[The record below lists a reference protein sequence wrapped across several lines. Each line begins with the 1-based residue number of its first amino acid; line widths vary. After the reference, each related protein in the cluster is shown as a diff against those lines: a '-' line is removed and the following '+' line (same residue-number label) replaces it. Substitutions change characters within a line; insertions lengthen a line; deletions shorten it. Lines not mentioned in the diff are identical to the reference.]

1 MTRHRFQLLAPVLAL
16 LVAACDDPA
25 GVGDEGY
32 VDVVLA
38 DAPIAYWRFEET
50 SGATA
55 QDASGAGR
63 HGAYVVVPQL
73 GREVAPRLGAA
84 IHLTSSNAG
93 DGVRLE
99 HAPWM
104 NLTGGTF
111 ELWAKPDRVTYP
123 EAILML
129 DKGDAWQLN
138 VSANGRPAFAFPGG
152 SRAQSGTQLVMG
164 SVYHVVGT
172 YDAQSMRLYL
182 NGELQAQFATGGAP
196 FRSSTDAL
204 HIGRG
209 QTAGRFDF
217 EGALDEVA
225 IYDKVLTAER
235 IRAHYRAGR

>member
-1 MTRHRFQLLAPVLAL
+1 MTRHRFRWLAHVLSI

-25 GVGDEGY
+25 GVEEGY
-32 VDVVLA
+32 VDVVLD
-38 DAPIAYWRFEET
+38 DAPIAYWRLEET

-63 HGAYVVVPQL
+63 HGAYVVGPQL
-73 GREVAPRLGAA
+73 GREVAPELGLA

-111 ELWAKPDRVTYP
+111 ELWAKPDRVTYA
-123 EAILML
+123 EAIPML
-129 DKGDAWQLN
+129 DKANAWQLN
-138 VSANGRPAFAFPGG
+138 ISANGRPAFAVAGG
-152 SRAQSGTQLVMG
+152 GTAQSSTQLVMG

-182 NGELQAQFATGGAP
+182 NGELQAQVPTAGASL
-196 FRSSTDAL
+196 RASNEAL

-209 QTAGRFDF
+209 LIAGRFDF

-225 IYDKVLTAER
+225 IYDAVLTPER